1 MKASVIKRLL
11 DGAVKEVRREPGIQ
25 REKGALAVG
34 TARSKAKRW
43 AHAKCVQRTTGRP
56 EVGAKDGDMGKEGRP
71 YLYGLVGDDKDNGIY
86 FECHKHHKNEGMK
99 E

>member
-34 TARSKAKRW
+34 TARSKAERW

-56 EVGAKDGDMGKEGRP
+56 
-71 YLYGLVGDDKDNGIY
+71 
-86 FECHKHHKNEGMK
+86 
-99 E
+99 